1 MGVTN
6 THAGR
11 IHSTYLVIALI
22 YTTLEPK
29 RFICPAYVTN
39 KSKVKDIGTRK
50 RIYLQRNSED
60 VDLYFSRSFIL
71 LPVMSHLL
79 PSLRFGYQFV
89 RVLFHVAVAKMT
101 SAHSQA
107 RF

>member
-1 MGVTN
+1 M
-6 THAGR
+6 AKK
-11 IHSTYLVIALI
+11 LI
-22 YTTLEPK
+22 N
-29 RFICPAYVTN
+29 AV
-39 KSKVKDIGTRK
+39 
-50 RIYLQRNSED
+50 YLQRNSED

-71 LPVMSHLL
+71 LPAMSHLL